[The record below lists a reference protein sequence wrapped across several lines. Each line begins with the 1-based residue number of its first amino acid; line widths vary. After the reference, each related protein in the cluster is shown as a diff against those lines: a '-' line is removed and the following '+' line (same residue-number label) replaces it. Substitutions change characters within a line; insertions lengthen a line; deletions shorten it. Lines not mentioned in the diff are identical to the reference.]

1 MVRVPMGNIGHAG
14 KTPPCLSIPIC
25 HGQERI
31 AAIHEFVPEE
41 CKCLEGTMTRKFDVI
56 AIGTGSAASA
66 VASRC
71 REAGWQV
78 AVVDSRPFGGTCAL
92 RGCDPKKVLV
102 GAAEAVDWAR
112 RMKGKGIQ
120 AARLKIDWPELM
132 RFKRSF
138 TEPVPKRRA
147 DGFAKA
153 GVAAFQG
160 RARFAGPTSIQVGE
174 ETLEGRYVVIAAGEA
189 PTDLKIPGA
198 EHLTTSDQ
206 FLELNEL
213 PRRILF
219 IGGGYIAF
227 EFAHVAAR
235 AGSQVT
241 VLHRGA
247 RPLALFDPDLVDQL
261 VEQTRELGIDVH
273 LGTEA
278 IGIEKSSAQLMVRA
292 LASGE
297 TRTFETEMVVHAAG
311 RVPEINDLNLDAAGI
326 EWEKRGVRVNE
337 FLQSVSNPAV
347 YAAGDA
353 SASGGLPLA
362 PVASYEGQIVASN
375 LLKGNHQTTN
385 YLGIPSVVFTIP
397 PLAAVGLSER
407 EAREQNL
414 KFTVKKEM
422 TSTWYSS
429 RRIAETHS
437 GYKVL
442 VEEGTDRILG
452 AHILGSEAGE
462 VINLFAI
469 AIRSG
474 LRATELKHMLFA
486 YPTSGSNMTRML

>member
-1 MVRVPMGNIGHAG
+1 
-14 KTPPCLSIPIC
+14 
-25 HGQERI
+25 
-31 AAIHEFVPEE
+31 
-41 CKCLEGTMTRKFDVI
+41 MTRQFDVI

-78 AVVDSRPFGGTCAL
+78 AIVDSRTFGGTCAL

-102 GAAEAVDWAR
+102 GAAEAVDWIR

-120 AARLKIDWPELM
+120 AEKLQINWPELM

-138 TEPVPKRRA
+138 TEPVPKRRE

-153 GVAAFQG
+153 GIAAFHG
-160 RARFAGPTSIQVGE
+160 RARFAGPTTVHAGE
-174 ETLEGRYVVIAAGEA
+174 EILEGRYVVIAAGMVPA
-189 PTDLKIPGA
+189 DLGILGA

-206 FLELNEL
+206 FMELNEL

-241 VLHRGA
+241 ILHRGP
-247 RPLALFDPDLVDQL
+247 RPLPLFDAELVDQL
-261 VEQTRELGIDVH
+261 VERTRELGIDVH

-278 IGIEKSSAQLMVRA
+278 IGIEESSAQLIVRA

-297 TRTFETEMVVHAAG
+297 TSTFQTEMVVHAAG
-311 RVPEINDLNLDAAGI
+311 RVPDINDLNLDAAGI
-326 EWEKRGVRVNE
+326 EWEKRGVRVSE
-337 FLQSVSNPAV
+337 FLQSVSDPAV

-353 SASGGLPLA
+353 ASGGPPLA
-362 PVASYEGQIVASN
+362 SAASYEGQIVAAN
-375 LLKGNHQTTN
+375 LLKGNHQRSN
-385 YLGIPSVVFTIP
+385 FLGIPSVVFTIP
-397 PLAAVGLSER
+397 SLAAVGLSER
-407 EAREQNL
+407 GAREQNL

-429 RRIAETHS
+429 RRIGETHS

-462 VINLFAI
+462 VINLFAL

-474 LRATELKHMLFA
+474 MRATDLKHMLFA
-486 YPTSGSNMTRML
+486 YPTSGSNMARMLN